1 MALPLL
7 DGDSEIV
14 VTSRLESRPYVD
26 MTLGVLRQFGIIVG
40 SNSSGFSVSGNQ
52 HPHSPG
58 NLTIEGDWSNAAFWL
73 TAGALGGEGMEC
85 APLDKASAQGDR
97 AIVDVLSRM
106 GARVSQ
112 GTNSVAVAPAKLNGM
127 ELDASDIPDLVPI
140 ISVAAG
146 AAQGD
151 TRITGVRRLRLKES
165 DRILSVRA
173 MLSALGVESDA
184 DDDLLVIHGRG
195 GFTGGTVDSFN
206 DHRIAMAAA
215 VAGSVASGP
224 VMILGAQSSDK
235 SYPGFF
241 KRFAALGGRVEEV

>member
-1 MALPLL
+1 
-7 DGDSEIV
+7 
-14 VTSRLESRPYVD
+14 
-26 MTLGVLRQFGIIVG
+26 
-40 SNSSGFSVSGNQ
+40 
-52 HPHSPG
+52 
-58 NLTIEGDWSNAAFWL
+58 
-73 TAGALGGEGMEC
+73 MEC

-106 GARVSQ
+106 GTRVSQ
-112 GTNSVAVAPAKLNGM
+112 GINSVAVAPAELNGV